1 VMHAGRIEQLGS
13 PTELYEEPRTAFVAG
28 FLGVSNLLRGTVAG
42 EGTVELE
49 RGGAV
54 RVREHALE
62 GRSGAV
68 AVGVRPEK
76 IHLGAG
82 EANVLEGRVA
92 ERAYIGVSTQYVV
105 ATDHGS
111 VVVYVQNT
119 EPGAHAVA
127 PGDAVTLSFS
137 PDAAFVV

>member
-1 VMHAGRIEQLGS
+1 
-13 PTELYEEPRTAFVAG
+13 VAG

-42 EGTVELE
+42 DGTVGLDG
-49 RGGAV
+49 GGAV
-54 RVREHALE
+54 RVRERALD

-76 IHLGAG
+76 IQLGAG
-82 EANVLEGRVA
+82 AANVLEGRVA

-105 ATDHGS
+105 TTDHGA

-137 PDAAFVV
+137 PDAAFVVDPAEEVESWTAH